1 MLQRAVL
8 ARSQL
13 AAQPQGHATP
23 WRRAAL
29 GTQEPC
35 PARLAVGELGRPASL
50 PVTLSPLHTQ
60 VEVRALEWQ
69 RVKLPR
75 SSDMHA
81 AALLLGWGEP
91 APAPAPTEPTPG
103 SSLRDLSLLLSG
115 VGSSVGGG
123 MAAAAAAARC
133 AHELVFAPSRNTARL
148 FRALE
153 RHVIKCTP
161 EVVVGS
167 DTNAAFRSRFGLPED
182 ERLLH
187 DWACEWR
194 QRGAGPKQL
203 GVKGRLYLFTS
214 HLCFGGDRASSNYR
228 RLTGK
233 KPRLTLTL
241 PLEQLASIERHAGG
255 CCGTSMGRAAASG
268 ISIFTT
274 TDNEMTFSLLWSPN
288 RTLKG
293 IEEAWQRTREEKAS
307 SKTADAAVGE
317 GPASTRE
324 EEEAEKR
331 GDEARQ
337 PLVVVCER
345 RPPADYA
352 TATGLGAIGAQLQ
365 RLEPLRWWYGW
376 LVMGGVELGE
386 GKGWRLH
393 PPCCRVYLLTPDRCA
408 SAHRCAFVRPP
419 LEPRHEPRPAEGG
432 GWQRDIPLPLWSGT
446 SPVRARL
453 RPLPGAEP
461 VPPHTPLRRSSSP
474 ACLSVPSV
482 ASIASAAPAK
492 APAASA
498 EVSRAHTLTQAR
510 VHCGSPSAKR
520 APSPEM
526 SPSLQQK
533 QSCHSSGAATGTS
546 APPLV
551 EAPLQQLAPFHACV
565 HVERLRM
572 AGAAMHMLN
581 TEG

>member
-1 MLQRAVL
+1 MML
-8 ARSQL
+8 
-13 AAQPQGHATP
+13 T
-23 WRRAAL
+23 W
-29 GTQEPC
+29 
-35 PARLAVGELGRPASL
+35 RLASGKRSPI
-50 PVTLSPLHTQ
+50 SPLPSPPHTQ

-81 AALLLGWGEP
+81 AALLLGWGE
-91 APAPAPTEPTPG
+91 PAPAPTEPTPG

-148 FRALE
+148 YRALE
-153 RHVIKCTP
+153 RHIIKCTP

-187 DWACEWR
+187 DWTCEWR
-194 QRGAGPKQL
+194 QRGAGPKEL

-233 KPRLTLTL
+233 RPRLTLTL

-307 SKTADAAVGE
+307 SKMADAAAEE
-317 GPASTRE
+317 GPASSRE

-331 GDEARQ
+331 GDEARK

-345 RPPADYA
+345 RSHGRSHADYA
-352 TATGLGAIGAQLQ
+352 TATGLRAIGAQLQ
-365 RLEPLRWWYGW
+365 RFEPLGWWW
-376 LVMGGVELGE
+376 GVVG
-386 GKGWRLH
+386 
-393 PPCCRVYLLTPDRCA
+393 D
-408 SAHRCAFVRPP
+408 
-419 LEPRHEPRPAEGG
+419 GG
-432 GWQRDIPLPLWSGT
+432 GRTGRGEASPL
-446 SPVRARL
+446 A
-453 RPLPGAEP
+453 
-461 VPPHTPLRRSSSP
+461 
-474 ACLSVPSV
+474 
-482 ASIASAAPAK
+482 
-492 APAASA
+492 
-498 EVSRAHTLTQAR
+498 
-510 VHCGSPSAKR
+510 
-520 APSPEM
+520 
-526 SPSLQQK
+526 
-533 QSCHSSGAATGTS
+533 
-546 APPLV
+546 
-551 EAPLQQLAPFHACV
+551 
-565 HVERLRM
+565 
-572 AGAAMHMLN
+572 
-581 TEG
+581 